1 MTNDK
6 KVVVSA
12 PGKVILMGEHA
23 VVYGRPAIAAAINK
37 RVRVTKDNFSTEVDS
52 EIPMGKHLGSS
63 AAWAV
68 ARVGAVVARHT
79 GEMNLELVNDLA
91 YEMEKVH
98 HGNPS
103 GIDNTVSTYG
113 GVVWFQKEQGMK
125 RLKVDYRLL
134 QSFWLL
140 DTGQPEETTKEMV
153 GYVNEEWRMNPT
165 SLKLRGASNGELQE
179 ILDEN
184 EDCTKKVAKALRS
197 GDEKLL
203 IEAIGRG
210 ERTLEELGVV
220 SNMAREIVK
229 KVERDGGAA
238 KILGG
243 GGRKG
248 PVGMMLVY
256 HPDPKKLGLGL
267 PMEQVQ
273 FEREGVRRD
282 Q

>member
-1 MTNDK
+1 MTNNR
-6 KVVVSA
+6 KVIVSA

-37 RVRVTKDNFSTEVDS
+37 RVRVTVEMKNEKLRIKNDS
-52 EIPMGKHLGSS
+52 EIPVGKHLGSS

-68 ARVGAVVARHT
+68 ARVGAVLARHT

-125 RLKVDYRLL
+125 RLKIDRRLS
-134 QSFWLL
+134 QSFWLV

-153 GYVNEEWRMNPT
+153 EYVRSRITNHESRIT
-165 SLKLRGASNGELQE
+165 EL
-179 ILDEN
+179 LDEN

-203 IEAIGRG
+203 IEAIREG

-220 SNMAREIVK
+220 SSMAREIVK

-273 FEREGVRRD
+273 FEMEGVRTESINA
-282 Q
+282 